1 MAFINGSVSLKK
13 LTLSRNSSL
22 ECYNARTV
30 EVKHEYG
37 VVAKKSLPP
46 RPHQKKKKKKKKKHV
61 IHKVPA
67 DKTTASG
74 IKKMGDK
81 ERAS

>member
-46 RPHQKKKKKKKKKHV
+46 RPPPPPRPHQKKKKKRKRNMSYTKYLQTK
-61 IHKVPA
+61 PLPR
-67 DKTTASG
+67 
-74 IKKMGDK
+74 
-81 ERAS
+81 E